1 MKKYELLEHQA
12 DLKIKIFGKTK
23 EQLFANALFAMT
35 ENIRPKIK
43 RPIEITEQEIKI
55 EASNLLILLVDF
67 LNEVLYLTQINNK
80 AYFNIKSINL
90 SKSSSLKK
98 VRIKTKLIGKDVLSF
113 EQDIKAAT
121 YHNLKF
127 YQTQHNNWEAIVLFD
142 I

>member
-1 MKKYELLEHQA
+1 MKKYQLLEHQA

-35 ENIRPKIK
+35 ENMKPKIK

>member
-1 MKKYELLEHQA
+1 MKKYQLLEHQA
-12 DLKIKIFGKTK
+12 DLKMKIFGKTR

-43 RPIEITEQEIKI
+43 KPIEITEQEIKI

-67 LNEVLYLTQINNK
+67 LNEVLYLTQVNNK
-80 AYFNIKSINL
+80 AYFDIKSINL

>member
-35 ENIRPKIK
+35 ENIMPRVKT
-43 RPIEITEQEIKI
+43 PIEITEQKIEIK
-55 EASNLLILLVDF
+55 SNNLPILLIDF

-80 AYFNIKSINL
+80 AYFDIKSIKL
-90 SKSSSLKK
+90 FKISSKK
-98 VRIKTKLIGKDVLSF
+98 IKIKAKLIGKDVIFF
-113 EQDIKAAT
+113 EGDIKAAT

-127 YQTQHNNWEAIVLFD
+127 YQTSDNNWKAIVLFD